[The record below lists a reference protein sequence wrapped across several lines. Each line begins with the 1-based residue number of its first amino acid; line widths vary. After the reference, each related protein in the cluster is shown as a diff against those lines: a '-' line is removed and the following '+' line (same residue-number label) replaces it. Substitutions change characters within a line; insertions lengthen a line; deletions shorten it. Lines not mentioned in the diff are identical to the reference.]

1 MQKKALLRFNTAGS
15 VDDGKSTLIG
25 RLLYDLKSVPTDQLK
40 SIENASKKNGYDYTD
55 LSLIT
60 DGLKSEREQG
70 ITIDVAYRYFETTNK
85 KFIIADSPGHVQ
97 YTRNMVTAA
106 STADLSLIL
115 IDSRKGVLS
124 QTKRHLFISSLI
136 NIKKIIVCIN
146 KMDLVDYS
154 EKIYNKIVNQFKNI
168 SEKLNFESIIFI
180 PISALHGDNIVNKT
194 KNMKWYSELSL
205 LDVLN
210 EIKTSPQ
217 YSIDNARFPVQYVI
231 RPRRKNYEDFRGFAG
246 MVENGVFCSGDEI
259 VVMPSKI
266 SSKIKKIFF
275 GKREIKK
282 AQKNMSVTI
291 TVKDDIDIGR
301 GDWIVGNKN
310 IPVLKSK
317 FNVKLVWMSRAPLIN
332 KTKLILKQKTKE
344 ISVFVNLI
352 LSKYNNED
360 FSLKSKPN
368 KLEIN
373 EIGEVEIIS
382 SEPIFFE
389 NEIINSPCVNM
400 ILIDNVNN
408 ETVGACVIGKNE

>member
-25 RLLYDLKSVPTDQLK
+25 RLLYDSKSVPSDQLK
-40 SIENASKKNGYDYTD
+40 DIEKISKKNGYDHTD

-70 ITIDVAYRYFETTNK
+70 ITIDVAYRYFETANK

-115 IDSRKGVLS
+115 VDARKGVVS

-136 NIKKIIVCIN
+136 NIEKIIVCIN

-154 EKIYNKIVNQFKNI
+154 EKIFNKIVNQFKNI
-168 SEKLNFESIIFI
+168 TEKLNFESIIFI

-194 KNMKWYSELSL
+194 KNMNWFCELSL

-210 EIKTSPQ
+210 EIKISPQ
-217 YSIDNARFPVQYVI
+217 YSIDNPRFPVQYVI
-231 RPRRKNYEDFRGFAG
+231 RPHRKNYEDFRGFAG
-246 MVENGVFCSGDEI
+246 MVENGVFCSGDDI

-266 SSKIKKIFF
+266 SSKINKIFF

-317 FNVKLVWMSRAPLIN
+317 FNVKVVWMSRAPLIN
-332 KTKLILKQKTKE
+332 KAKLILKQKTKE
-344 ISVFVNLI
+344 IIVFVNLI
-352 LSKYNNED
+352 LSKFNNED

-368 KLEIN
+368 KLEVN

-382 SEPIFFE
+382 SEPILFE
-389 NEIINSPCVNM
+389 NEIINSSCANM